1 MDRYRDTK
9 LSPEVLAEIRKL
21 HFHTRQ
27 LASEGIAGQYR
38 SAFRGRGMEFEE
50 VREYTPGDDVRSID
64 WKVSARMNQPY
75 IKMFREERE
84 LTVMIAVDVS
94 GSTLTG
100 TRNFLRDELIARVGA
115 VLTLIALMNNDKVG
129 LVTFDSKLRTYHPP
143 RKARGAVWRILHEVM
158 GSLEAQR
165 VKSSSAGTNLAD
177 MCDFLSKVL
186 KRRSI
191 VFILSDFMDSSIKR
205 TLGTLS
211 KRHDVTAIIAGDPAD
226 LELPDAGLI
235 KITDPETDV
244 TSILDTSDPFIRR
257 KYNEK
262 AMQAKSELRTLLARH
277 RVGRIE
283 LQTNQPFMP
292 MLARYFGQRS
302 SRRTTPGGK

>member
-64 WKVSARMNQPY
+64 WKVSARMNMPY

-100 TRNFLRDELIARVGA
+100 TRKYLRDELIARVGA

-129 LVTFDSKLRTYHPP
+129 LVTFDTQLRTYHPP

-158 GSLEAQR
+158 GSLEENRTQ
-165 VKSSSAGTNLAD
+165 SISAGTNLAD

-186 KRRSI
+186 RRRSI
-191 VFILSDFMDSSIKR
+191 VFLLSDFLDSGISR

-211 KRHDVTAIIAGDPAD
+211 KRHDVTAIVAADPAD
-226 LELPDAGLI
+226 IELPNAGLI
-235 KITDPETDV
+235 NITSPESGV
-244 TSILDTSDPFIRR
+244 TRLIDTSDPHIRKDYR
-257 KYNEK
+257 EK
-262 AMQAKSELRTLLARH
+262 ALYAKKALKTLMARH
-277 RVGRIE
+277 RVGLIE
-283 LQTNQPFMP
+283 LQTDEPFMP
-292 MLARYFGQRS
+292 ALAKYFGQR
-302 SRRTTPGGK
+302 TTQRPAAAGR